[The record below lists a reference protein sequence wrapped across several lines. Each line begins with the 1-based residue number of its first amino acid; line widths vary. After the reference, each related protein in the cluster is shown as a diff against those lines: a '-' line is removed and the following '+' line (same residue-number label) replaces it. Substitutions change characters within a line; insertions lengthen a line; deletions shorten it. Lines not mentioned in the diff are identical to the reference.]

1 VLYSEALV
9 DISQSTDLAHYL
21 PAVIDQVLS
30 GPEAPLCPFQTFRQ
44 SLQHFAR
51 AIYQL
56 RLDDGRCTAP
66 GMPAGCGFYD
76 PNNLYF
82 NPPVSTI
89 SYRGDQIAFEA
100 ADQPYPRGIKS
111 SYGIDFVDVE
121 LDPGTQGQPLTI
133 EFSGAPGGDAEFSV
147 EIWKLTDSGIPGG
160 FQTGLF
166 QVVSSAQLARKI
178 TDGHLLYW
186 ISEIDTGETNRL
198 GLIITR
204 LDSEQNSDP
213 VGAYTLVLQPS
224 HGP

>member
-1 VLYSEALV
+1 
-9 DISQSTDLAHYL
+9 
-21 PAVIDQVLS
+21 
-30 GPEAPLCPFQTFRQ
+30 
-44 SLQHFAR
+44 
-51 AIYQL
+51 
-56 RLDDGRCTAP
+56 
-66 GMPAGCGFYD
+66 MPAGCGFYD

-89 SYRGDQIAFEA
+89 TYRGEQIVFEA

-147 EIWKLTDSGIPGG
+147 EIWKLLDSGILGG
-160 FQTGLF
+160 PQTGLF
-166 QVVSSAQLARKI
+166 QVVSSAQLARQ
-178 TDGHLLYW
+178 TTGGHLLYA

-213 VGAYTLVLQPS
+213 VGAYTLVLRPS